1 MTEFMMMVGVG
12 IVAVTGGAG
21 VLHVVAKMGKLG
33 RRVMEFL
40 RKAPGLDLVVA
51 WFTTGP
57 AVAGLIVFGW
67 RGLLGGIV
75 GQMVGLTVWGWGH
88 ELAHRNS
95 VKGPRIVKV
104 LNKLVGRWRNHGAL
118 WVSAMAVPVFWSVRI
133 GELVV
138 YPLLIWLLRFPK
150 HKQGEWVN
158 VSRHKFDGLVGHD
171 LVWCLYCDWMTGVWS
186 LGSEM
191 LRNVESFWCP
201 IRFSDVSKCTN
212 CSMDFPDIWKWTAA
226 DGKME
231 DVTRLLEEKYGI
243 GKEAEERPDR
253 NTWFG
258 HQDRVQ
264 LTVKSE
270 SIESAG
276 HNSGCDQCGSTLSE
290 GES

>member
-1 MTEFMMMVGVG
+1 MTEFLIMIG
-12 IVAVTGGAG
+12 IGTLAVTGGAG
-21 VLHVVAKMGKLG
+21 MLHGVAMMGVFG
-33 RRVMEFL
+33 RSAMEFF

-51 WFTTGP
+51 WFTVGP

-67 RGLLGGIV
+67 SGLLGGIA
-75 GQMVGLTVWGWGH
+75 GQMIGLTVWGWGH

-104 LNKLVGRWRNHGAL
+104 LNRLVGRWRNHGAL
-118 WVSAMAVPVFWSVRI
+118 WVSALAVPVFWGVRI
-133 GELVV
+133 GELVI

-201 IRFSDVSKCTN
+201 IRFSDVSKCAN
-212 CSMDFPDIWKWTAA
+212 CSVDFPDIWKWTAA

-243 GKEAEERPDR
+243 GKEAGVRPDR

-276 HNSGCDQCGSTLSE
+276 HTSGRDQCGSTLGE